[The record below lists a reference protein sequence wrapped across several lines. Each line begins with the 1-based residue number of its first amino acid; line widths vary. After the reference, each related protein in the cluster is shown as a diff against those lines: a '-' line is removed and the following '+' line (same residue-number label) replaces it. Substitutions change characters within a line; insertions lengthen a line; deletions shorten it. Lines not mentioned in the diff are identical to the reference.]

1 MQFKNYG
8 LEKFLPILMQ
18 EYSKVRNTNSIVT
31 VDDLTLLVMSTDPTK
46 ESNRNMMFTYCDL
59 NFNVLF
65 DSKMNGAKII
75 LYNIPQR
82 NKIYIINVNKLKQF
96 LAGFA
101 RTHSAKECA
110 WQYWYKSSTNYSAKV
125 DPIILEKVRCC
136 KSVPDNSTNLRS
148 EIEAVIN
155 FG

>member
-1 MQFKNYG
+1 MKFKNHG

-18 EYSKVRNTNSIVT
+18 EYSKVKNNNSNVT
-31 VDDLTLLVMSTDPTK
+31 VDDLQLIVMSTDPSK
-46 ESNRNMMFTYCDL
+46 ESNRNMMFAYYDL
-59 NFNVLF
+59 AFNVLF

-96 LAGFA
+96 LVGFA
-101 RTHSAKECA
+101 QTHTAEECA
-110 WQYWYKSSTNYSAKV
+110 WQYWYKSNTNYSAKV
-125 DPIILEKVRCC
+125 DPIILEKIGCC
-136 KSVPDNSTNLRS
+136 KSVPDNSTSLRS
-148 EIEAVIN
+148 EIEEVIN